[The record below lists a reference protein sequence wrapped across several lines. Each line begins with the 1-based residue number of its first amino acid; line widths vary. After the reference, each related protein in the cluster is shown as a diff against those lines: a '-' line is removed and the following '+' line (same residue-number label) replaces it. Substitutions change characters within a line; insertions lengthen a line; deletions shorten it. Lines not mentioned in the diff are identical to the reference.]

1 MKNEGASSPVE
12 RALWFVENRLEGEI
26 SLQSIAESVGVT
38 EHHLARAFGVV
49 TGQSLMRYVR
59 GRRLTEAARSL
70 AAGEP
75 DIFKVALEAG
85 YGSHEAFTRAFREHF
100 QVTPEQSCSAASL
113 NQVKLVEPLRVD
125 RSMFIQLD
133 EPRFEENAGLL
144 IAGLSSRY
152 TFETNEG
159 IPRQW
164 QRFAPYI
171 GNFHG
176 QIGSE
181 TYGVAYNL
189 GDSGNFDYLAGV
201 RVSQFAALPEGFT
214 TVRTRRQRYAVFRHS
229 QHVSMLRRTHYTIW
243 TAWLPN
249 SGKVIA
255 DAPNFERYGK
265 EFDPVSGTGPIEI
278 WMPISEA
285 INGQRKRC

>member
-1 MKNEGASSPVE
+1 MKNEGASTPVE
-12 RALWFVENRLEGEI
+12 RAVWFVENRLEDEI

-38 EHHLARAFGVV
+38 EHHLARAFGMA

-59 GRRLTEAARSL
+59 GRRLTEAARFL

-75 DIFKVALEAG
+75 NIFKVALKAG

-100 QVTPEQSCSAASL
+100 QVTPEQFRSAASL
-113 NQVKLVEPLRVD
+113 NQANLVEPLRVD

-171 GNFHG
+171 GSFYG
-176 QIGSE
+176 QVGSE
-181 TYGVAYNL
+181 TYGVAYNCD
-189 GDSGNFDYLAGV
+189 DSGNFDYLAGV
-201 RVSQFAALPEGFT
+201 QVSQFAALPKGFT
-214 TVRTRRQRYAVFRHS
+214 TVRTSRQRYAVFRHS

-243 TAWLPN
+243 TARLPN

-265 EFDPVSGTGPIEI
+265 EFDPMTGTGSIEI
-278 WMPISEA
+278 WIPISEA
-285 INGQRKRC
+285 TNGQMKRC